1 LHLWLVAD
9 FLTAKYSWT
18 HIMIK
23 KIVLLIGMCL
33 LSLQLFALEGKRL
46 LILNSYN
53 EGAPWAQEIINP
65 IMREVSNRDGFQAVE
80 VVHLNSTLIHND
92 KDFDNMS
99 RGIFDRFVD
108 RKPDYLVLVGDFA
121 FTLRDS
127 IVERWGDVPMLLVVQ
142 SEQYGM
148 RDYYYTYIDENE
160 AMNPDK
166 LYPLESIHDDYNFSI
181 VVTPNLYKETVDMM
195 AYMFPD
201 MNKLVFVADALYQNR
216 QLNQQLREYLSRE
229 YPDMDYEWLVANEEN
244 SRALQQYLNNTDHN
258 IGMLLSTWFFE
269 RMTVHG
275 HPQLIAGEARMISGA
290 HRPVFGLRAA
300 YLNYGITGGYF
311 PSPDEMQKK
320 IHAGLLDLISDKDM
334 RKVPFR
340 KVADSYPIVNYNH
353 LMRDGIP
360 ESSCQPGTVFMNRPK
375 SAWELYHTYIIAG
388 GIVLLAIMAVIVAR
402 VMFQNRRIAML
413 RAHERLLNNM
423 PVGFSQAKVVRGNDG
438 NVVDI
443 EYHGGNAM
451 FRELL
456 KRNALP
462 GKPDKLFDA
471 DFIAKIVERLLH
483 RRRSVRF
490 SYNFPYTDV
499 TYEFLISIGNE
510 VNKVV
515 EDVNVF
521 AVDITEKC
529 NAERD
534 LQEFA
539 HKLDVTMNVA
549 HIIPWRWDIHKHKIM
564 CEAMRMLRR
573 SHYNVTAM
581 AEDVR
586 VINEEDYLSCIH
598 PDDMERVCDVYR
610 RFVEGRLEYIKMEYR
625 FIRRKPKCDMVE
637 WIEVCAAV
645 TERDDNGMPTVL
657 IGSMLLITERKR
669 QEEMLIAA
677 RERAAEADKLKMAF
691 LANMSHEIRTPL
703 NAIVGFSNLLA
714 KTVDADK
721 KQRFINI
728 INKNN
733 QMLLKLIGDVLDMAK
748 VESNTLDFNFRPTD
762 LNHLIQEV
770 DSTMRI
776 KLSNDVMLNY
786 VLGAPDCIIDTDPD
800 RLNQVLMNLLNNA
813 AKFTTKGSI
822 TFGYELRDDE
832 IYFYVRDTG
841 IGIPD
846 QDAERLFSRFTK
858 LNNFIPGTGLGLSIS
873 KSIVEML
880 GGSIGVKS
888 AGHNRGSIFWF
899 TIPNKQVSAMSEINE
914 IYFREVN

>member
-1 LHLWLVAD
+1 MHLWLVAD

-748 VESNTLDFNFRPTD
+748 VESNALDFNFRPTD

>member
-1 LHLWLVAD
+1 MHLWLVAD

-216 QLNQQLREYLSRE
+216 QLNQQLREYLSKE

-320 IHAGLLDLISDKDM
+320 IHAGLLDLISGKDM

-340 KVADSYPIVNYNH
+340 KVADSYPIVNYSH

-456 KRNALP
+456 KKNALP

-471 DFIAKIVERLLH
+471 DFIAKIVDRLLH

-490 SYNFPYTDV
+490 SYNFPYTDA
-499 TYEFLISIGNE
+499 TYEFLISIGSE

-515 EDVNVF
+515 DDVNVF

-534 LQEFA
+534 LREFA

-549 HIIPWRWDIHKHKIM
+549 HIIPWRWDIRKHKIM

-586 VINEEDYLSCIH
+586 VINEEDYLNCIH

-691 LANMSHEIRTPL
+691 LANMSHGIRTPL

-714 KTVDADK
+714 KTVDVDK

-733 QMLLKLIGDVLDMAK
+733 QLLLKLIGDVLDMAK

>member
-1 LHLWLVAD
+1 MHLWLVAD

-858 LNNFIPGTGLGLSIS
+858 LNNFLPGTGLGLSIS

>member
-1 LHLWLVAD
+1 
-9 FLTAKYSWT
+9 
-18 HIMIK
+18 MIK

-160 AMNPDK
+160 EMNPDR

-216 QLNQQLREYLSRE
+216 QLNQQLREYLSKE

-320 IHAGLLDLISDKDM
+320 IHAGLLDLISGKDM

-360 ESSCQPGTVFMNRPK
+360 ESLCQPGTVFMNRPK

-456 KRNALP
+456 KKNALP

-471 DFIAKIVERLLH
+471 DFIAKIVDRLLH

-490 SYNFPYTDV
+490 SYNFPYTDA
-499 TYEFLISIGNE
+499 TYEFLISIGSE

-515 EDVNVF
+515 DDVNVF

-534 LQEFA
+534 LREFA

-549 HIIPWRWDIHKHKIM
+549 HIIPWRWDIRKHKIM

-714 KTVDADK
+714 KTVDVDK

-733 QMLLKLIGDVLDMAK
+733 QLLLKLIGDVLDMAK

>member
-1 LHLWLVAD
+1 MHLWLVAD

-160 AMNPDK
+160 EMNPDR

-216 QLNQQLREYLSRE
+216 QLNQQLREYLSKE

-320 IHAGLLDLISDKDM
+320 IHAGLLDLISGKDM

-456 KRNALP
+456 KKNALP

-471 DFIAKIVERLLH
+471 DFIAKIVDRLLH

-490 SYNFPYTDV
+490 SYNFPYTDA
-499 TYEFLISIGNE
+499 TYEFLISIGSE

-515 EDVNVF
+515 DDVNVF

-534 LQEFA
+534 LREFA

-549 HIIPWRWDIHKHKIM
+549 HIIPWRWDIRKHKIM

-714 KTVDADK
+714 KTVDVDK

-733 QMLLKLIGDVLDMAK
+733 QLLLKLIGDVLDMAK

>member
-1 LHLWLVAD
+1 MHLWLVAD

-166 LYPLESIHDDYNFSI
+166 LYPLESIHGDYNFSI

-360 ESSCQPGTVFMNRPK
+360 ESSCQPDTVFMNRPK

-515 EDVNVF
+515 DDVNVF

-534 LQEFA
+534 LREFA

-549 HIIPWRWDIHKHKIM
+549 HIIPWRWDIRKHKIM

-586 VINEEDYLSCIH
+586 VINEEDYLNCIH

>member
-1 LHLWLVAD
+1 MHLWLVAD

-216 QLNQQLREYLSRE
+216 QLNQQLREYLSKE

-515 EDVNVF
+515 DDVNVF

-534 LQEFA
+534 LREFA

-549 HIIPWRWDIHKHKIM
+549 HIIPWRWDIRKHKIM

-586 VINEEDYLSCIH
+586 VINEEDYLNCIH

>member
-1 LHLWLVAD
+1 
-9 FLTAKYSWT
+9 
-18 HIMIK
+18 MIK

-65 IMREVSNRDGFQAVE
+65 IMREVSNCDGFQAVE

-888 AGHNRGSIFWF
+888 DRKS
-899 TIPNKQVSAMSEINE
+899 V
-914 IYFREVN
+914 V

>member
-1 LHLWLVAD
+1 MHLWLVAD

-65 IMREVSNRDGFQAVE
+65 IMREVSNCDGFQAVE

>member
-1 LHLWLVAD
+1 
-9 FLTAKYSWT
+9 
-18 HIMIK
+18 MIK

-244 SRALQQYLNNTDHN
+244 SRALQQYLNNTDNN

-625 FIRRKPKCDMVE
+625 FIRKKPKCDMVE

>member
-1 LHLWLVAD
+1 MHLWLVAD

-776 KLSNDVMLNY
+776 KLSKDVMLNY

>member
-1 LHLWLVAD
+1 
-9 FLTAKYSWT
+9 
-18 HIMIK
+18 MIK

-244 SRALQQYLNNTDHN
+244 SRALQQYLNNTDNN

-510 VNKVV
+510 VNKEV

>member
-1 LHLWLVAD
+1 
-9 FLTAKYSWT
+9 
-18 HIMIK
+18 MIK

-160 AMNPDK
+160 EMNPDR

-216 QLNQQLREYLSRE
+216 QLNQQLREYLSKE
-229 YPDMDYEWLVANEEN
+229 YPNMDYEWLVANEEN

-320 IHAGLLDLISDKDM
+320 IHAGLLDLISGKDM

-456 KRNALP
+456 KKNALP

-471 DFIAKIVERLLH
+471 DFIAKIVDRLLH

-490 SYNFPYTDV
+490 SYNFPYTDA
-499 TYEFLISIGNE
+499 TYEFLISIGSE

-515 EDVNVF
+515 DDVNVF

-534 LQEFA
+534 LREFA

-549 HIIPWRWDIHKHKIM
+549 HIIPWRWDIRKHKIM

-714 KTVDADK
+714 KTVDVDK

-733 QMLLKLIGDVLDMAK
+733 QLLLKLIGDVLDMAK

>member
-1 LHLWLVAD
+1 MHLWLVAD

-515 EDVNVF
+515 DDVNVF

-534 LQEFA
+534 LREFA

-549 HIIPWRWDIHKHKIM
+549 HIIPWRWDIRKHKIM

-586 VINEEDYLSCIH
+586 VINEEDYLNCIH

-880 GGSIGVKS
+880 GGNIGVKS

>member
-1 LHLWLVAD
+1 
-9 FLTAKYSWT
+9 
-18 HIMIK
+18 
-23 KIVLLIGMCL
+23 MCIRD
-33 LSLQLFALEGKRL
+33 S
-46 LILNSYN
+46 LNSYN

-515 EDVNVF
+515 DDVNVF

-534 LQEFA
+534 LREFA

-549 HIIPWRWDIHKHKIM
+549 HIIPWRWDIRKHKIM

-586 VINEEDYLSCIH
+586 VINEEDYLNCIH

>member
-1 LHLWLVAD
+1 
-9 FLTAKYSWT
+9 
-18 HIMIK
+18 MIK

-375 SAWELYHTYIIAG
+375 SAWELYHTYIIAS

>member
-1 LHLWLVAD
+1 
-9 FLTAKYSWT
+9 
-18 HIMIK
+18 MIK

-65 IMREVSNRDGFQAVE
+65 IMREVSNCDGFQAVE

-873 KSIVEML
+873 KSIVEMRVGTRL
-880 GGSIGVKS
+880 RSSPTGK
-888 AGHNRGSIFWF
+888 AH
-899 TIPNKQVSAMSEINE
+899 T
-914 IYFREVN
+914 

>member
-1 LHLWLVAD
+1 
-9 FLTAKYSWT
+9 
-18 HIMIK
+18 MIK

-564 CEAMRMLRR
+564 CE
-573 SHYNVTAM
+573 
-581 AEDVR
+581 DVR
-586 VINEEDYLSCIH
+586 VINEEDYLSGIH